1 MIFARFR
8 GFHVQQLL
16 HVFCR
21 PFTVNPRRNRD
32 RMCKCNTVTR
42 DDIPFA
48 IWSGLRPAT
57 PYQCVRAQ
65 CGFRFSSASSP
76 TRSLTFGR
84 WGCGERCHLSHVVGD
99 SAVVLSGMSRQIA
112 LQTRSEALRRT
123 RRGLNARQGM
133 EGAKNAYRAFQEVR
147 RADTPSQG
155 LSGRQEPRQ
164 PPAKP
169 ICTVQAVTR
178 LVGGRRPSVLQR
190 WGSGV
195 LPRRF
200 PVALKALPEPWRL
213 GRSGDRGAKTRKGF

>member
-48 IWSGLRPAT
+48 IWSGLRPDT

-65 CGFRFSSASSP
+65 CGFQFSSASSP

-147 RADTPSQG
+147 CADTPDQG
-155 LSGRQEPRQ
+155 LSGRQEPSPLQSLFCSLLSTITR
-164 PPAKP
+164 
-169 ICTVQAVTR
+169 AVKAARCNLSRDCVHPTR
-178 LVGGRRPSVLQR
+178 EFMR
-190 WGSGV
+190 
-195 LPRRF
+195 
-200 PVALKALPEPWRL
+200 KALASPFPPIWTTSSQRPL
-213 GRSGDRGAKTRKGF
+213 

>member
-1 MIFARFR
+1 MIFARF
-8 GFHVQQLL
+8 HALNVQQLHHGFAVRSPL
-16 HVFCR
+16 KR
-21 PFTVNPRRNRD
+21 LRNRD

-48 IWSGLRPAT
+48 IWSGLRPDT
-57 PYQCVRAQ
+57 PHQCVRAQ

-99 SAVVLSGMSRQIA
+99 SAVVLSGISRQIA

-123 RRGLNARQGM
+123 KRGLNARQGM
-133 EGAKNAYRAFQEVR
+133 EGAKNAYRGFQEVR
-147 RADTPSQG
+147 RADTPNQG

-169 ICTVQAVTR
+169 ICTVLAAIQ
-178 LVGGRRPSVLQR
+178 LVGGRRPSMLQR

-213 GRSGDRGAKTRKGF
+213 DRSGDRGAKTRKGF

>member
-1 MIFARFR
+1 MIFDRF
-8 GFHVQQLL
+8 HALNVQQLHHGFAVRSPL
-16 HVFCR
+16 KR
-21 PFTVNPRRNRD
+21 LRNRD

-48 IWSGLRPAT
+48 IWSGLHPDT
-57 PYQCVRAQ
+57 PHQCVRAQ

-99 SAVVLSGMSRQIA
+99 PGVVLLGMSRQIA
-112 LQTRSEALRRT
+112 PQTRSKALRRT
-123 RRGLNARQGM
+123 KRVLDARQGM
-133 EGAKNAYRAFQEVR
+133 EGAKNAYRGSQEVK
-147 RADTPSQG
+147 RADTPNQG

-169 ICTVQAVTR
+169 ICTEQAAMR

-200 PVALKALPEPWRL
+200 PVALKALPEPWRR
-213 GRSGDRGAKTRKGF
+213 GRSGDRGAKTSKGF